1 MIYLDNASTTK
12 MYKEALDVFTE
23 YNNDFYY
30 NPSSPHKAG
39 FKNTLLLCQLRDKAK
54 QLLGIKPLDTLV
66 FCSGATEANNTIIR
80 SCAKN
85 GSKIAVSVGEH
96 PSVLNICKDLQ
107 NKGVEVFY
115 IGLNSDGTVNLE
127 ELTNVVS
134 NNKIDFVSVMNVS
147 NETGAIN
154 DISKIVKIC
163 KTINPNCL
171 VHSDGVQ
178 AVGKIKVNIQNLG
191 VDFYTFS
198 GHKFGGPKGV
208 GGFFMKKN
216 VPFKPLLLGGGQEMG
231 NRSGTENLPGIASMV
246 CAMEYSIKN
255 REDNFN
261 NMVEY
266 KNYIINYFKDDNKIK
281 FNTTDLNSPFILSLS
296 VIGLKGEVLVH
307 FLEQYDIL
315 IGTGSACSS
324 KKAGNITLQAMG
336 LHRDE
341 IIGSLRISFS
351 PNNTIKDIEYLCEK
365 LSNVIKKQRE
375 LK

>member
-12 MYKEALDVFTE
+12 MYKEALDVFVE
-23 YNNDFYY
+23 YSNEYFY

-54 QLLGIKPLDTLV
+54 QLLGIKPMDNLI

-80 SCAKN
+80 SFAKV
-85 GSKIAVSVGEH
+85 GTKIAVSVGEH
-96 PSVLNICKDLQ
+96 PSVLNVCKELQ
-107 NKGVEVFY
+107 SKGVDVFY
-115 IGLNSDGTVNLE
+115 IGLNSDGTVNLD
-127 ELTNVVS
+127 ELSNIVS
-134 NNKIDFVSVMNVS
+134 SNKIDFVSIMNVS
-147 NETGAIN
+147 NETGAVN
-154 DISKIVKIC
+154 DIAKIVKIC
-163 KTINPNCL
+163 KACNPACL

-208 GGFFMKKN
+208 GGFFVKKN
-216 VPFKPLLLGGGQEMG
+216 VQFKPLLLGGGQEMG
-231 NRSGTENLPGIASMV
+231 NRSGTENLPSIAAMV

-255 REDNFN
+255 REENYN
-261 NMVEY
+261 LVMGYKEY
-266 KNYIINYFKDDNKIK
+266 ILAYFKNDEGIK
-281 FNTTDLNSPFILSLS
+281 FNTTESNSPYILSLS
-296 VIGLKGEVLVH
+296 IIGLKGEVLVH
-307 FLEQYDIL
+307 FLEQDDIL

-336 LHRDE
+336 LHKDE
-341 IIGSLRISFS
+341 IIGSLRVSFS
-351 PNNTIKDIEYLCEK
+351 PSNSIKDIEYFCEK
-365 LSNVIKKQRE
+365 LSNIIKRQRE